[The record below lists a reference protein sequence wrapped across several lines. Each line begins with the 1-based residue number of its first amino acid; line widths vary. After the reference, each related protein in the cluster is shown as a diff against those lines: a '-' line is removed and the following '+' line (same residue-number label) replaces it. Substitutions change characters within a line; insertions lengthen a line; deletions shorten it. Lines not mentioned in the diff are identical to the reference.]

1 MLGEEKLKD
10 LFPEFKETV
19 QPSGIDLKLGEV
31 YEQIG
36 SGSLINNEKKLPPIK
51 KIEGPL
57 YKLEPKKAYL
67 MTVDRKI
74 KIPKGYCML
83 YLPRSTL
90 LRSFLSVHTA
100 VGDPGFYGTLQF
112 MVYNYGNYN
121 FTIKKGERFAQAVV
135 FEVEGSGEYN
145 GSYQE
150 KEE

>member
-1 MLGEEKLKD
+1 MLGEEKLKK

-36 SGSLINNEKKLPPIK
+36 SGSLIDNEKKLPAIK
-51 KIEGPL
+51 KLEGPL

-67 MTVDRKI
+67 MGVDQKI
-74 KIPKGYCML
+74 KIPKGYSML

-112 MVYNYGNYN
+112 MVYNYGDFE

-150 KEE
+150 IKE